1 MVKCLV
7 TDDFENISKELDC
20 IPNEVIFRLF
30 LGGVEE
36 NDGKP
41 QWRYE
46 VSWPRLEPRSFRIEI
61 QSVTATADFSSA

>member
-41 QWRYE
+41 Q
-46 VSWPRLEPRSFRIEI
+46 
-61 QSVTATADFSSA
+61 